1 MDEMSITYEAL
12 FRQSTMSADELLGA
26 AVHRIDELGLKRDP
40 RVIAAYMRAASADFA
55 LMVEAKH
62 LDDGH

>member
-1 MDEMSITYEAL
+1 MSITYEAL
-12 FRQSTMSADELLGA
+12 FRQSMMSADDLMGA
-26 AVHRIDELGLKRDP
+26 AVRRIDDLRLERDP
-40 RVIAAYMRAASADFA
+40 RLVAAYMKAASADFA